1 VPPVDFDALDPRFRW
16 MRDYLAAVA
25 PPGRLPGRQH
35 VDPVDFP
42 TLLPFVNLVDVER
55 DAGTLVFR
63 YRLVGTI
70 NAERAGVDMT
80 GHIIGSGILPAFAA
94 RIARNMTRVVETC
107 APVFDRF
114 PSPHP
119 HREFIISER
128 VYFPLARDGAT
139 VDMLLSLFAYPGDTD
154 TRPVALPPPRTR

>member
-25 PPGRLPGRQH
+25 PPGQLPGRQH
-35 VDPVDFP
+35 VDPIDFP

-55 DAGTLVFR
+55 DSGSLAFR

-70 NAERAGVDMT
+70 NAARAGVDMT

-94 RIARNMTRVVETC
+94 RIARNMTLVVETR

-119 HREFIISER
+119 HRDFIISER
-128 VYFPLARDGAT
+128 VYFPLARDGAV
-139 VDMLLSLFAYPGDTD
+139 VDMLLSLFAYPGDVE
-154 TRPVALPPPRTR
+154 TRPVVLPPPRTR